1 MSGKNTITMAKKE
14 TEKVTF
20 ENTEQVQEEKKP
32 TKLVFN
38 RGYNKIELT
47 HNGELFVFPV
57 NKCMEVPAEM
67 NIPTNLG
74 LDVR

>member
-1 MSGKNTITMAKKE
+1 MAKKE
-14 TEKVTF
+14 TEKVTL
-20 ENTEQVQEEKKP
+20 ESIEQVQEEKKP
-32 TKLVFN
+32 IKLVFN

-57 NKCMEVPAEM
+57 NKYVEVPEDM
-67 NIPTNLG
+67 TIPNNLG

>member
-1 MSGKNTITMAKKE
+1 MAKKE
-14 TEKVTF
+14 TEKVTL
-20 ENTEQVQEEKKP
+20 ENTEQVQEETKKP

-57 NKCMEVPAEM
+57 NKYVEVPEDM
-67 NIPTNLG
+67 TIPNNLG